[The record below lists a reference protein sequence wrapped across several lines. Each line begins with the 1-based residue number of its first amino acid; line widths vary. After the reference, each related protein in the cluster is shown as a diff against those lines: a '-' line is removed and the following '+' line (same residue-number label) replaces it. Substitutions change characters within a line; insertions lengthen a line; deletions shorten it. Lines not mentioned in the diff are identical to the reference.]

1 MNGILVIDKPEGI
14 TSFQVIASLR
24 KISGIKRIGHGGTL
38 DPMATG
44 VLPVFFGRTARIC
57 DILPDEKKVYKAEVR
72 LAVETDT
79 EDITGNIISEYSGAL
94 PSLSEIERTVASFV
108 GEYDQAVPMY
118 SAVSVGGKRLYEL
131 ARSGEV
137 LEDRPVRKVAI
148 DSIDIEGYDGK
159 DISFTVSCRKG
170 TYIRTLASDIG
181 KALGCG
187 ATLKSLRRTYSA
199 GFSLSK
205 AVNLSDISSID
216 DIEKAL
222 LKTEVAFELLPGIKL
237 DEVQTKMFLNGVTLD
252 SARIIGANEK
262 GRCRIFSHIG
272 EFLGIADDLSGE
284 LKIVKVLRGD

>member
-222 LKTEVAFELLPGIKL
+222 LKTEVAFELLPEIKL

-284 LKIVKVLRGD
+284 HKIVKVLRGD